1 MKMIAALKARVL
13 DFKRTNHDAR
23 LQTMLNVV
31 DAYLVSYPKSGRTWL
46 RYLLSLYLART
57 YDLGFEPDLRS
68 TFKVLPNFDLDMER
82 GLPSTEA
89 LATKNLPLIAVS
101 HRDYRA
107 DLFAGKKTVM
117 LVRDP
122 RDVLVSSYFHQTKH
136 KHRFEGDIAAFLED
150 ETYGAVAIAEY
161 HNGWAAGLVNREALT
176 TSYEELSEDTHGV
189 VRSILHF
196 LGIAVDEVALD
207 VAVAKAQFDKM
218 RKKEKKT
225 GIPGHEYNREDA
237 DASRVR
243 RGKVAGYTDYLGP
256 AEDARVQELFDEY
269 LTPEAK
275 ALYSPTRFI
284 A

>member
-1 MKMIAALKARVL
+1 MIAALKARVRE
-13 DFKRTNHDAR
+13 FKRTNHDAR
-23 LQTMLNVV
+23 LQTMLGIV

-57 YDLGFEPDLRS
+57 FDLGFEPDLRS

-89 LATKNLPLIAVS
+89 LATKNLPMIAVS

-107 DLFAGKKTVM
+107 DLFAGKKTIM

-136 KHRFEGDIAAFLED
+136 KHRFEGDTAAFLED
-150 ETYGAVAIAEY
+150 PAYGAAAIAGY
-161 HNGWAAGLVNREALT
+161 HNGWAAGLVNQDAMT
-176 TSYEELSEDTHGV
+176 ISYEELSEDTHGV
-189 VRSILHF
+189 VRGILNF
-196 LGIAVDEVALD
+196 LEIAVDEQVLD
-207 VAVAKAQFDKM
+207 EAVTKAQFDKM
-218 RKKEKKT
+218 RKKEQQT

-256 AEDARVQELFDEY
+256 DEDARVQELFHAH
-269 LTPEAK
+269 LTPEAR
-275 ALYSPTRFI
+275 ALYSPTGFI

>member
-1 MKMIAALKARVL
+1 MLASLKARL
-13 DFKRTNHDAR
+13 RDFKRSNHDAR
-23 LQTMLNVV
+23 LQTMLGTVN
-31 DAYLVSYPKSGRTWL
+31 AYLVSYPKSGRTWL

-68 TFKVLPNFDLDMER
+68 TFRVLPNFDLDMQR

-101 HRDYRA
+101 HRDYRE
-107 DLFAGKKTVM
+107 DLFAGKKTIM

-150 ETYGAVAIAEY
+150 PMYGAAAIAQY
-161 HNGWAAGLVNREALT
+161 HNGWASGLVNREAMT
-176 TSYEELSEDTHGV
+176 VSYEELSDDTHGV
-189 VRSILHF
+189 VRNILHF
-196 LGIAVDEVALD
+196 LGIAVDEHALD
-207 VAVAKAQFDKM
+207 EAVAKAQFDKM
-218 RKKEKKT
+218 RKKEQQT
-225 GIPGHEYNREDA
+225 GIPGHKYNREDA

-256 AEDARVQELFDEY
+256 TEDARVGELFNEH

-275 ALYSPTRFI
+275 ALYTPTGFI